1 MCTYYKVTATMT
13 NGVKEWKT
21 TVYDGYNTAEEAAEA
36 ASRFFKQYRK
46 PELKT
51 LSILIERYTI

>member
-13 NGVKEWKT
+13 NGIKEWKV

-46 PELKT
+46 PELKA
-51 LSILIERYTI
+51 LSIMIERYTI